1 MTWRLFIAGEE
12 GSVSAHPLNRFRTC
26 RRLSAENLFCSV
38 SNNLAYP
45 VSRYWAS
52 PPAKLE
58 NSINHISKC
67 EQQSAPVPMAIK
79 SQWLLLLQ
87 SLSQKNSAHLSKLSK
102 VWPERVRERETGRGK
117 IYWSRSQR
125 EGWWWWR
132 RLENGTI
139 NNVLDKHR
147 KKIKKQQENN
157 SVVSDK
163 QICASWFVLF
173 LGRRVLCKWQ
183 RRNRLAW

>member
-1 MTWRLFIAGEE
+1 MTWRLFIAGEG
-12 GSVSAHPLNRFRTC
+12 GSVSAHPENRFRTC

-67 EQQSAPVPMAIK
+67 EQQSAPVPIAIK

-87 SLSQKNSAHLSKLSK
+87 SLSQKKSAHLSKLSK
-102 VWPERVRERETGRGK
+102 VWPERVRERQGEEKYIGLDH
-117 IYWSRSQR
+117 R
-125 EGWWWWR
+125 ERVDDDDDDLRMEQSTTCWINIER
-132 RLENGTI
+132 RL
-139 NNVLDKHR
+139 
-147 KKIKKQQENN
+147 KKQQENN

-173 LGRRVLCKWQ
+173 LGRLVLCKWQ